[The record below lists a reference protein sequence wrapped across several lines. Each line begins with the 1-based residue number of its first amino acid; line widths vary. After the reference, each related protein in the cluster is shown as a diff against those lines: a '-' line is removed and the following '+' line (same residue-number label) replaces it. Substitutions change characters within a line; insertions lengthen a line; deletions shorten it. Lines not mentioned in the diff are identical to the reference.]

1 MADKDLLKDARQQW
15 QECVDA
21 EAECREESLDDI
33 KFARLG
39 EQWGDADAKQRRDEG
54 RPMLT
59 INRLPAF
66 ARQVVNDARQNKPS
80 IKVRPVDDQGDPAV
94 AEVLNGVIRNIEAI
108 SGADIAYDTAVEN
121 AVYGGI
127 GYLRCDVDYAHDD
140 SFDLDIKIA
149 RVANPFSVY
158 GDPHS
163 TAADGSDWMR
173 AFVVDRYT
181 HDEFK
186 GRWKGAE
193 VADWDEGDD
202 YTQAWVDENTVQV
215 AEWWTREESRRKI
228 VLLSDGG
235 VVDAKQ
241 YERAKD
247 IFDALGLVVQQER
260 ETLGWT
266 VRQRII
272 TASEVLED
280 NEWAGQWIPLI
291 PVYGEEI
298 WVEGKRYWKSLIRD
312 AKDSQRMLN
321 YWRSAST
328 ELVALA
334 PKVPFIGPRGAFSTD
349 AKRWATANRI
359 SHPYLEYDGPVAPA
373 RQPLDSGAAAG
384 ALQEAMAANDDI
396 KSILG
401 LYDASLGQRSN
412 ETSGRAILARQREGD
427 TSTFHFIDNMA
438 RSIRQLGRVIV
449 DLIPHV
455 YNGPRVLRVLGEDGS
470 VATVP
475 VNQPIPQQ
483 PPQPGMSPQ
492 QPQQPPPSPLQQATQ
507 KIYDL
512 SAGRYDVVVEA
523 GPSFTTK
530 REEAAVQMVE
540 FLRAYPPAA
549 PVLGDLLA
557 KNLDWPGADEI
568 ARRLQAL
575 LPPPVQGVNP
585 QVQQMQQL
593 IQQLQGQLGQ
603 MQADRQLQS
612 RKLDI
617 DARKADID
625 AYDAE
630 TKRAQ
635 IATAAMTPEQVQA
648 LVLQTLTQ
656 VLQSPDVA
664 PPPAPPMPM
673 QQPMLPPQQ

>member
-181 HDEFK
+181 HDQFK
-186 GRWKGAE
+186 AKWKGAE
-193 VADWDEGDD
+193 VADWDEADD

-241 YERAKD
+241 YEKAKD

-260 ETLGWT
+260 ETRGWT

-470 VATVP
+470 VNVVP
-475 VNQPIPQQ
+475 VNQPIPAQ
-483 PPQPGMSPQ
+483 P
-492 QPQQPPPSPLQQATQ
+492 QPQQPGMPPQPPSPLQQATQ

-585 QVQQMQQL
+585 QVQQMQQV

-603 MQADRQLQS
+603 MQADRQLEA

-635 IATAAMTPEQVQA
+635 MAAAAMSPEQVQA
-648 LVLQTLTQ
+648 LVLQTLGQ
-656 VLQSPDVA
+656 VLQSPDVL

-673 QQPMLPPQQ
+673 PQPMPPQQ